1 MVVIIDSHMT
11 TKSRIDRLQFELVDI
26 LVRLLAYSSGIL
38 VPLFMWRAFQERDE
52 LYLRVIIV
60 PLILTGILIGLHL
73 LRYRLS
79 AIVRACILSLLL
91 VVASVF
97 GLMSRGI
104 LGPALVFMVMAIIC
118 LSLILPL
125 RQLLI
130 AGTLIVCADLAVILL
145 YFSGAF
151 VINIDP
157 VQAFAAPASWFSY
170 SIVPIYASI
179 LIMLVLSRFNK
190 GIEQVLTELE
200 EEKSAAFYLSEHDH
214 LTGLP
219 NMRVMEIRAHQAILM
234 ADRGESKPALLFIDL
249 DHFKVINDKRGHDV
263 GDLVLQEVAIRIQ
276 SVIREGDIVA
286 RAGGDEFLVLLPQAN
301 DTVDAETVSQKIC
314 VTLANPFRLDDDE
327 IYISASVG
335 IAMWPEHGRDLKSL
349 TRSADQAMYAVKTS
363 GKNGF
368 KVSTSSIENG

>member
-1 MVVIIDSHMT
+1 VV
-11 TKSRIDRLQFELVDI
+11 V
-26 LVRLLAYSSGIL
+26 
-38 VPLFMWRAFQERDE
+38 
-52 LYLRVIIV
+52 
-60 PLILTGILIGLHL
+60 
-73 LRYRLS
+73 
-79 AIVRACILSLLL
+79 
-91 VVASVF
+91 SVF
-97 GLMSRGI
+97 GRISRGI
-104 LGPALVFMVMAIIC
+104 LGAELVLMVMAIIC

-130 AGTLIVCADLAVILL
+130 AGTLIVCTDLAVILL

-286 RAGGDEFLVLLPQAN
+286 RAGGDEFLVMLPQACN
-301 DTVDAETVSQKIC
+301 TVDAEMVAQKIC
-314 VTLANPFRLDDDE
+314 ATLAQPFKLDE
-327 IYISASVG
+327 GPIFISASVG
-335 IAMWPEHGRDLKSL
+335 VALWPEHGNDLKSL
-349 TRSADQAMYAVKTS
+349 TRSADQAMYAGKTS
-363 GKNGF
+363 GK
-368 KVSTSSIENG
+368 KAVKISTYSIENESLKNRV

>member
-1 MVVIIDSHMT
+1 MT

-26 LVRLLAYSSGIL
+26 LVRLLAYSSGLL
-38 VPLFMWRAFQERDE
+38 VPVFLWRAFQERNE
-52 LYLRVIIV
+52 LYLPVIIV
-60 PLILTGILIGLHL
+60 PLTLAGILIGLHL
-73 LRYRLS
+73 LRYRLP
-79 AIVRACILSLLL
+79 AVVRACTLSFLL

-130 AGTLIVCADLAVILL
+130 AGTLIVCTDLAVILL

-157 VQAFAAPASWFSY
+157 VQAFAAPASWLSY
-170 SIVPIYASI
+170 SIVPIYASV
-179 LIMLVLSRFNK
+179 LIMLVLSRFNQ
-190 GIEQVLTELE
+190 GIAQVLTELE
-200 EEKSAAFYLSEHDH
+200 EEKSAAYYLSEHDH
-214 LTGLP
+214 LTSLP

-276 SVIREGDIVA
+276 AVLREGDIVA
-286 RAGGDEFLVLLPQAN
+286 RAGGDEFLVLLPQACN
-301 DTVDAETVSQKIC
+301 TVDAEMVAQKIC
-314 VTLANPFRLDDDE
+314 ATLAQPFQLDE
-327 IYISASVG
+327 GPIFISASVG
-335 IAMWPEHGRDLKSL
+335 VALWPEHGNDLKSL

-363 GKNGF
+363 GKNAF
-368 KVSTSSIENG
+368 KISTYSIENESLKNRV

>member
-1 MVVIIDSHMT
+1 MT

-26 LVRLLAYSSGIL
+26 LVRLLAYSSGML

-151 VINIDP
+151 
-157 VQAFAAPASWFSY
+157 FFW
-170 SIVPIYASI
+170 
-179 LIMLVLSRFNK
+179 R
-190 GIEQVLTELE
+190 
-200 EEKSAAFYLSEHDH
+200 
-214 LTGLP
+214 
-219 NMRVMEIRAHQAILM
+219 
-234 ADRGESKPALLFIDL
+234 
-249 DHFKVINDKRGHDV
+249 
-263 GDLVLQEVAIRIQ
+263 
-276 SVIREGDIVA
+276 
-286 RAGGDEFLVLLPQAN
+286 
-301 DTVDAETVSQKIC
+301 
-314 VTLANPFRLDDDE
+314 
-327 IYISASVG
+327 
-335 IAMWPEHGRDLKSL
+335 
-349 TRSADQAMYAVKTS
+349 
-363 GKNGF
+363 
-368 KVSTSSIENG
+368 